1 MELDYTQK
9 LMQLDQ
15 MQDNRKMRE
24 VQYETA
30 LLSLQKAREDARRR
44 RESAASLTGIQEEYN
59 SVLNNDQLTGRQ
71 KRMEKGKLDVK
82 YANLFEYNPAV
93 RHLSN
98 AAGNAITLDPRDER
112 PKLTYGNY
120 VQSGGDPSLIR
131 DQLPEG
137 ITEFDELPPEVYA
150 KGIRQTK
157 LGMAQDEKD
166 LERQKGQKTQL
177 NKLMTGVSGM
187 TYTPTLVYDDKK
199 PATGSN
205 VKEPAELKGGSV
217 AQINAVIDRIP
228 DLTPQRKAQ
237 LKESTDIAEKLRV
250 AQRYAARYNLPDY
263 QQSTGSSTLPLW
275 GVGP

>member
-24 VQYETA
+24 VQYDTA
-30 LLSLQKAREDARRR
+30 LLRLQEAREDARRR

-82 YANLFEYNPAV
+82 YAGLFEYNPAI

-98 AAGNAITLDPRDER
+98 AAGNAITLDPRDEQR

-120 VQSGGDPSLIR
+120 VQSGGDPSFIK

-137 ITEFDELPPEVYA
+137 ITEFDELSPEIYS

-157 LGMAQDEKD
+157 LGMAKAERAQEQEKG
-166 LERQKGQKTQL
+166 EKTQE
-177 NKLMTGVSGM
+177 NKLMGTVAGM
-187 TYTPTLVYDDKK
+187 NYK
-199 PATGSN
+199 PELRFDPNDPSSAI
-205 VKEPAELKGGSV
+205 KEPAELKGGSV